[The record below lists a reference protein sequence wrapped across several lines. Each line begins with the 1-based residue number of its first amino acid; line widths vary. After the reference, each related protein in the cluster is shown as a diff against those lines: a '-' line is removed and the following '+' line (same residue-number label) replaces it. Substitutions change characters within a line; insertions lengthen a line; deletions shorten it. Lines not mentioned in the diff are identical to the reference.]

1 MVPRILITKVSL
13 SVGGKLAMS
22 RSRFTN
28 VVVFTILILEL
39 CGNGCANLRE
49 VSGVE
54 ACLDKVWDSI
64 SSTSESSRPISVLNL
79 DRQMICEIEGFAP
92 SGSTLSRNINGTLNW
107 YYESEEECIKRC
119 AKDSTLNDPNC
130 RWNIDTYINDAYKNC
145 AGNTD
150 PF

>member
-1 MVPRILITKVSL
+1 
-13 SVGGKLAMS
+13 MS

-54 ACLDKVWDSI
+54 ACLDEVWDSI
-64 SSTSESSRPISVLNL
+64 KSTSDSNRPISVVGL

-92 SGSTLSRNINGTLNW
+92 SGSTLSRIYKITLV
-107 YYESEEECIKRC
+107 
-119 AKDSTLNDPNC
+119 T
-130 RWNIDTYINDAYKNC
+130 
-145 AGNTD
+145 
-150 PF
+150 